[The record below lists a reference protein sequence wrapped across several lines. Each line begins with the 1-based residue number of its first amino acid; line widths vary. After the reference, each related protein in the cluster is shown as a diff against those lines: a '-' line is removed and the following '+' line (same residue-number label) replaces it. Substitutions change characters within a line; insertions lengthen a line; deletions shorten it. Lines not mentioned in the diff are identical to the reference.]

1 MSSIVF
7 MLAISIFG
15 KSLNSSIFTLSP
27 RFTNKLNVL
36 TFKENVDFFI
46 FYSLYTISISCTVTF
61 FSASTPNAFNTGF
74 PGSIKDKIR
83 YSAVES

>member
-1 MSSIVF
+1 MFI
-7 MLAISIFG
+7 
-15 KSLNSSIFTLSP
+15 
-27 RFTNKLNVL
+27 
-36 TFKENVDFFI
+36 DFFLI
-46 FYSLYTISISCTVTF
+46 FLMKLWKGKKITRPGVFTRSCDFFDFYISYRRYTISISCTVTF